1 MNLSPVIAP
10 SILSADFGNVS
21 REIERIHQAGATWIH
36 LDVMDGNFVPNI
48 TFGAVAMESFSKPE
62 GCVFDTHLMVVNPEK
77 HIPAFIKAGA
87 DVISIHAEATEHLQY
102 GLKMIRDHGAKASVA
117 LNPATP
123 LEALD
128 WVYPDLDM
136 VLLMSV
142 NPGWG
147 GQSFIA
153 PVFDK
158 ISSLRQRLQDRGI
171 DIPIQVDGG
180 INLKTIARA
189 SLAGTTHFVA
199 GSAVFTVKTGDALD
213 EKDRLETY
221 RKNINGLI
229 EEATKDQLV

>member
-1 MNLSPVIAP
+1 
-10 SILSADFGNVS
+10 
-21 REIERIHQAGATWIH
+21 
-36 LDVMDGNFVPNI
+36 
-48 TFGAVAMESFSKPE
+48 
-62 GCVFDTHLMVVNPEK
+62 
-77 HIPAFIKAGA
+77 
-87 DVISIHAEATEHLQY
+87 
-102 GLKMIRDHGAKASVA
+102 
-117 LNPATP
+117 
-123 LEALD
+123 
-128 WVYPDLDM
+128 

-199 GSAVFTVKTGDALD
+199 GSAVFTGKAGDALD

>member
-1 MNLSPVIAP
+1 
-10 SILSADFGNVS
+10 
-21 REIERIHQAGATWIH
+21 
-36 LDVMDGNFVPNI
+36 
-48 TFGAVAMESFSKPE
+48 
-62 GCVFDTHLMVVNPEK
+62 
-77 HIPAFIKAGA
+77 
-87 DVISIHAEATEHLQY
+87 
-102 GLKMIRDHGAKASVA
+102 MIRDHGAKASVA

-158 ISSLRQRLQDRGI
+158 IRSLRQRLQDRGI
-171 DIPIQVDGG
+171 EIPIQVDGG

-199 GSAVFTVKTGDALD
+199 GSAVFTVKAGDELD